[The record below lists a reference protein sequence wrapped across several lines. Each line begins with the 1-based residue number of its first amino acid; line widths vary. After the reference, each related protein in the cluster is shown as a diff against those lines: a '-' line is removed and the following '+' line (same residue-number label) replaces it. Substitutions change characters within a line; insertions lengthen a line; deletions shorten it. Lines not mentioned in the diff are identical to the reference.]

1 MKIHEVAARTGLS
14 IHALRYYERAGL
26 VAPIARAESGQR
38 DYAED
43 DVYRI
48 AFVTTLRSAGMPIA
62 EIRRYVELAQ
72 DDDTV
77 AERLALLEA
86 HERAVERQIGELRQH
101 QQRIGQKIAHYRE
114 LHQRQLAGHAEEVQ
128 AL

>member
-26 VAPIARAESGQR
+26 VAPIARADSGQR

-72 DDDTV
+72 GGDDTV
-77 AERLALLEA
+77 AERLGLLEA
-86 HERAVERQIGELRQH
+86 HERAVERQIAELREH
-101 QQRIGQKIAHYRE
+101 QRRISKKIAHYRE
-114 LHQRQLAGHAEEVQ
+114 LHQRQLAGRDGKTH
-128 AL
+128 